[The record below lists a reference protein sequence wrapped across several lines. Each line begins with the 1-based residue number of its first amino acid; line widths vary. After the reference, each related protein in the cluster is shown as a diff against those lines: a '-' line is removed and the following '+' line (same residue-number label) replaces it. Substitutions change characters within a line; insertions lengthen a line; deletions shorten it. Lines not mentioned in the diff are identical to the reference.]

1 MAEPC
6 EKEKKALDKA
16 TKERDMAEGRLNAR
30 EFEIQEW
37 EAEAQRALGSIGDCI
52 KPFWHTGVG
61 AGPLRWH
68 TEGEYE
74 VDGECVLDRL
84 LYAWKLLDAAERF
97 RSGSVYLDLWARVEA
112 LREEEEHRKAA
123 YCECLNRETPG

>member
-1 MAEPC
+1 VAEKC

-16 TKERDMAEGRLNAR
+16 TDRRELAEGRLEDWNER
-30 EFEIQEW
+30 IKGW
-37 EAEAQRALGSIGDCI
+37 ETEAQRALGSIGDCI

-97 RSGSVYLDLWARVEA
+97 RSGSVYMDYSTRLEQM
-112 LREEEEHRKAA
+112 REDEERRKAA
-123 YCECLNRETPG
+123 YCACVNGETPP

>member
-16 TKERDMAEGRLNAR
+16 TKERDMAEGRLNDREA
-30 EFEIQEW
+30 EFEAW
-37 EAEAQRALGSIGDCI
+37 EAEAQRALGSAISDCT
-52 KPFWHTGVG
+52 KPLWHGPS
-61 AGPLRWH
+61 AGGMRWH

-97 RSGSVYLDLWARVEA
+97 RSGSVYLDLWARVEVM
-112 LREEEEHRKAA
+112 RGEEEFRKAA
-123 YCECLNRETPG
+123 YCECLNRQTPP

>member
-1 MAEPC
+1 VAEPC

-16 TKERDMAEGRLNAR
+16 TGRANEAEDRLNAR
-30 EFEIQEW
+30 ESEFKEW

-123 YCECLNRETPG
+123 YCECLNRQRPR